1 MLRPSFL
8 LDWAC
13 IVEGEA
19 DPEPVGANADI
30 AVEKTVACLGILDRT
45 FALFRHVLFSR
56 NSYTLGLV

>member
-19 DPEPVGANADI
+19 DAAPIGTDADVV
-30 AVEKTVACLGILDRT
+30 VEKVVARLGILDWAFT
-45 FALFRHVLFSR
+45 AERH
-56 NSYTLGLV
+56 